1 MSSGQHAAV
10 ARDHAGADRTTEP
23 ARRAVGLAQSAY
35 GLPGAIIGLQRR
47 AGNRATSVLI
57 QRCGS
62 HPCPASG
69 CDSNSQDAF
78 RSSLRVSSPGESA
91 ELEADR
97 VAAAVTT
104 GAARAS
110 AGDTPGLRVARS
122 EAPNGGESVVG
133 AGDEVYPVL
142 SSPSRPLDSSSRSYF
157 EPFFGRDLSAV
168 RVHDDHHAGESAR
181 SLGALAY
188 TVGQHIVF
196 APGRY
201 QPSSWSGR
209 ALLGHELTHTIQ
221 QSGSSVDPAPFA
233 PPAIARQA
241 AGGSGSPPAPSP
253 PNTPAP
259 ADVTKPSSDAD
270 DQAVSR
276 VVVSCADG
284 LLAVET
290 PDATFFYAIS
300 KKGCQV
306 RLGSYTAD
314 VAVVSNDVGFSIHG
328 GGKPG
333 RLFTGGYV
341 VRPGQPNPATLFRKQ
356 RSVTLDAVAK
366 LEMPDNSLQDVCL
379 LTMRPRVLI
388 PAESFTRDL
397 FQPVKFE
404 RELWGHKIPLAQF
417 GWVRTALTATASAS
431 GQFYG
436 GYGPGVL
443 SDICLLRRIGTHKL
457 GGRAHFN
464 LGGHLGAQVHLAGGL
479 ALYAKYL
486 SVFPVGE
493 IGAHID
499 AIGTASGN
507 AEIDSD
513 LEVVYDTEA
522 TKRAWSVSSRN
533 TVSVSGSL
541 GVSAR
546 AHVAVT
552 FLTRE
557 LWGQTWELVNRQVCA
572 NWRGTLLIKPDFT
585 VEFLPG
591 ELTVGCGAAGSVAA
605 AGGTGGGAGGG
616 PGSPGG
622 AGGIDVSVLGDLI
635 RAIYDE
641 GSAKTEEHPTIEVR
655 TLPCFRYS
663 LGPPGMSCPGE
674 LPEKAKELRVRTTD
688 LGLNS
693 FRSNIAVLKAEVDG
707 RLTYFVSPND
717 PGELHSESLIFRQVE
732 AIDPHYQR
740 TRLIALYT
748 ERDPCGNCRANLIG
762 IRRER
767 KQDFGVF
774 YSLTRSGNVTR
785 DAQALMD
792 AYIMKP
798 K

>member
-1 MSSGQHAAV
+1 
-10 ARDHAGADRTTEP
+10 
-23 ARRAVGLAQSAY
+23 
-35 GLPGAIIGLQRR
+35 
-47 AGNRATSVLI
+47 
-57 QRCGS
+57 
-62 HPCPASG
+62 
-69 CDSNSQDAF
+69 
-78 RSSLRVSSPGESA
+78 
-91 ELEADR
+91 
-97 VAAAVTT
+97 
-104 GAARAS
+104 
-110 AGDTPGLRVARS
+110 
-122 EAPNGGESVVG
+122 
-133 AGDEVYPVL
+133 
-142 SSPSRPLDSSSRSYF
+142 
-157 EPFFGRDLSAV
+157 
-168 RVHDDHHAGESAR
+168 
-181 SLGALAY
+181 
-188 TVGQHIVF
+188 
-196 APGRY
+196 
-201 QPSSWSGR
+201 
-209 ALLGHELTHTIQ
+209 
-221 QSGSSVDPAPFA
+221 
-233 PPAIARQA
+233 
-241 AGGSGSPPAPSP
+241 
-253 PNTPAP
+253 
-259 ADVTKPSSDAD
+259 VTKPSSDAD

-284 LLAVET
+284 LLAMET
-290 PDATFFYAIS
+290 PDATFFYKIS

-314 VAVVSNDVGFSIHG
+314 VTVVGNDVGFSIHG

-333 RLFTGGYV
+333 RLFTGGYM
-341 VRPGQPNPATLFRKQ
+341 VRPGQPNPATLFQKQ
-356 RSVTLDAVAK
+356 RSVTVDAVAK
-366 LEMPDNSLQDVCL
+366 LETPEDSRQDVCL
-379 LTMRPRVLI
+379 LTMRPRILI

-397 FQPVKFE
+397 FRPVKFE
-404 RELWGHKIPLAQF
+404 RVLWVHEIPLAQF
-417 GWVRTALTATASAS
+417 GWVQTALTASASAS

-436 GYGPGVL
+436 GYGDGKL
-443 SDICLLRRIGTHKL
+443 SDICLLRKISPHKV

-464 LGGHLGAQVHLAGGL
+464 FGGHLGAQVRLVGGL
-479 ALYAKYL
+479 ALDAKYL
-486 SVFPVGE
+486 SVLPVGE
-493 IGAHID
+493 IGASID
-499 AIGTASGN
+499 ATGTASGN

-513 LEVVYDTEA
+513 LEVVYDEEA
-522 TKRAWSVSSRN
+522 TNRAWSVSSRN
-533 TVSVSGSL
+533 TLSVSGSL

-557 LWGQTWELVNRQVCA
+557 LWSQTWELVNRQVCA

-591 ELTVGCGAAGSVAA
+591 ELTIGCGAAGPVAA
-605 AGGTGGGAGGG
+605 AGGTGGGAGGTG
-616 PGSPGG
+616 GG

-635 RAIYDE
+635 RAIYE
-641 GSAKTEEHPTIEVR
+641 ERSAKTEEHPTIQVR

-674 LPEKAKELRVRTTD
+674 LPEKAKELRVRSTD
-688 LGLNS
+688 LSLDS
-693 FRSNIAVLKAEVDG
+693 FRSNIAVLKAEVNG

-792 AYIMKP
+792 AYIVKP